1 MLAPTL
7 QTAPRHLLVT
17 APLLSGTVPVRPI
30 NPGGFVG
37 TVEQDGQIVKVAAIA
52 FDERKVALMSLVGRD
67 TSVSAVMAQIWKKKE
82 AVFQPAQDVEWQ
94 ERPQVFK
101 RLDDHYKQFAT
112 QLPGL
117 KIVHA
122 IAIPLGANI
131 AAGILNAP
139 HMHKDPR
146 QENRRV
152 PQVETRY
159 VLGNVQEETPNA
171 LSVLGHLRAMRVV
184 LLYQDD
190 AHPERLVIWASE
202 LWQRGISRQLVVP
215 LPALGVHVWKILPD
229 VSPWNALVAEG
240 IHQGWLPW

>member
-1 MLAPTL
+1 MLAPTI
-7 QTAPRHLLVT
+7 QTSPRLVLT
-17 APLLSGTVPVRPI
+17 APLLSGTVPVRPV

-37 TVEQDGQIVKVAAIA
+37 TVEQDGQVVHVAAIA
-52 FDERKVALMSLVGRD
+52 FDDGNVALMSLVGRD

-82 AVFQPAQDVEWQ
+82 AVFQPTPGIEW
-94 ERPQVFK
+94 EGEYQVFK

-117 KIVHA
+117 KMLHA

-131 AAGILNAP
+131 AEGILNAP
-139 HMHKDPR
+139 HMVKDAR
-146 QENRRV
+146 HEDIRV
-152 PQVETRY
+152 PKVETRY

-190 AHPERLVIWASE
+190 AHPERLVTWASE
-202 LWQRGISRQLVVP
+202 LWQRGVSRQLIVP
-215 LPALGVHVWKILPD
+215 LPALGVHVWKITPD
-229 VSPWNALVAEG
+229 VYQWNALVAQG